1 MEFSVGNVFSRTLSV
16 INERMGP
23 LIGLWALYL
32 GLTIAAVMVI
42 GIMFAVVGIASAGAM
57 TTFDENAGLG
67 GLAGL
72 GAGMIIVMILLYG
85 GLLYLTA
92 AQSCSFA
99 AMGAPY
105 ERPLFGEA
113 MSRGF
118 KAGIP
123 MLGVAVLLL
132 ICYLVVALIFG
143 LLTTALG
150 SASEILGIIAIVLF
164 LPALIY
170 IGCRLSIMVPVATNE
185 QIRNPIKIITRSW
198 ELSQGH
204 VLQIFGIML
213 LYLLGVS
220 VAGLL
225 LFGPIFALAD
235 IGGTEPGVFVILY
248 LLVAYFVFLILLTV
262 SQGVIVSVIH
272 GLLSGNTGEDLGD
285 VFE

>member
-16 INERMGP
+16 IRERLGP
-23 LIGLWALYL
+23 LIGLWALYF

-42 GIMFAVVGIASAGAM
+42 GVLLAVVGVAGAGAM
-57 TTFDENAGLG
+57 ATFDENAGLG
-67 GLAGL
+67 AFAGL
-72 GAGMIIVMILLYG
+72 GAGMIIVMILLYA
-85 GLLYLTA
+85 GLLYLYA

-105 ERPLFGEA
+105 ERTLFGDA

-123 MLGVAVLLL
+123 ILGVMVVLL
-132 ICYLVVALIFG
+132 IFYIIFALVFG
-143 LLTTALG
+143 LLTAALG
-150 SASEILGIIAIVLF
+150 SASEILGIVAIVLF

-170 IGCRLSIMVPVATNE
+170 IGCRLSIMVPVAANE

-204 VLQIFGIML
+204 VLQIFGIMV
-213 LYLLGVS
+213 LYLLGVG

-235 IGGTEPGVFVILY
+235 IGGTEPGVLVILY
-248 LLVAYFVFLILLTV
+248 LFVAYFVFLILLTV